1 MANNVMDFEKPLVEL
16 EAKILELQKFTA
28 EKGIDFSDEIK
39 SLEHKAAKLKREI
52 YANLTPWQKVLISR
66 HMDRPTSED
75 YIRLIFTDFVE
86 LHGDRLYGDDKA
98 IIGGIGRL
106 GGEPVTVIGHSKGKE
121 TKSNIARNFGMPHP
135 EGYRKAMRLMRQAE
149 KFNRPVICLIDTPGA
164 YCGTGAEERG
174 QAEAIAKNLME
185 MSNLKVPIIAV
196 VIGEGGSGG
205 ALALGVGDRVMMLEH
220 SVYSVLSPEGFSA
233 ILWKDASRAAEA
245 AKVMKMTAQDLLE
258 LKVIDKVIPEPL
270 GGAHRDAQAMAKI
283 LQAVLV
289 DTIEELGK
297 MSVDQLLTDRYHK
310 FRSIGSF
317 NEG

>member
-1 MANNVMDFEKPLVEL
+1 MANNIMDFEKPIVEL

-39 SLEHKAAKLKREI
+39 SLEAKAAKLKQEI

-66 HMDRPTSED
+66 HMDRPTTEN
-75 YIRLIFTDFVE
+75 YIKHIFTDFME
-86 LHGDRLYGDDKA
+86 LHGDRAYGDDKA

-106 GGEPVTVIGHSKGKE
+106 AGLPVTVIGHSKGKE
-121 TKSNIARNFGMPHP
+121 TKANIARNFGMPHP
-135 EGYRKAMRLMRQAE
+135 EGYRKALRLMHQAE
-149 KFNRPVICLIDTPGA
+149 KFDRPVICLIDTPGA

-185 MSNLKVPIIAV
+185 MSNLRVPVIAV

-205 ALALGVGDRVMMLEH
+205 ALALGVGDQVMMLEH

-245 AKVMKMTAQDLLE
+245 ATVMKMTAQNLQE
-258 LKVIDKVIPEPL
+258 LGVVDRIIPEPL
-270 GGAHRDAQAMAKI
+270 GGAHRDPEGMAKT
-283 LQAVLV
+283 LQKVLEETLQQLQQV
-289 DTIEELGK
+289 PTEELIN
-297 MSVDQLLTDRYHK
+297 MRYQK
-310 FRSIGSF
+310 FRSIGTYI
-317 NEG
+317 EG